1 MIGRIGWHPESSAR
15 GKAGRDASYRALS
28 AKPSQAL
35 HLNRENTNRPSSGH
49 QACAKLVLMNRRV
62 IGARQQTRAEG
73 RQADRIPG
81 YDRVETT
88 ERARKIRGMDADI
101 RDWPR
106 FFWTW
111 VHIGNIHRRRTRD
124 GGRIPGRVGPER

>member
-1 MIGRIGWHPESSAR
+1 
-15 GKAGRDASYRALS
+15 
-28 AKPSQAL
+28 
-35 HLNRENTNRPSSGH
+35 
-49 QACAKLVLMNRRV
+49 MNRRV
-62 IGARQQTRAEG
+62 IGARQQTRAGG

-111 VHIGNIHRRRTRD
+111 VHIGNIHRRRMRDGARQQTRD
-124 GGRIPGRVGPER
+124 DDVGRPHFGGGYGLW